1 MQNLQKAFLQVIEDD
16 YNYKRLEN
24 VRLTVRNRFG
34 ANAQNP
40 EKFIIDEDLTGIEAS
55 FKLQVYDLTQC
66 KCK

>member
-34 ANAQNP
+34 ATAQNP
-40 EKFIIDEDLTGIEAS
+40 DKLIIDEDLTGLEAS
-55 FKLQVYDLTQC
+55 FRLQVYDLSKC
-66 KCK
+66 KC